1 MKMVKSLRK
10 YLFKINRE
18 GTNLTPINTMLVS
31 SLKTLS
37 EACIL
42 DWVIS
47 TVLLLIKLVNI
58 SSGKVDCL
66 MSKGFIENLQNSR

>member
-18 GTNLTPINTMLVS
+18 GTNLTPINTVLVS

-37 EACIL
+37 EACIF

-47 TVLLLIKLVNI
+47 TV
-58 SSGKVDCL
+58 
-66 MSKGFIENLQNSR
+66 

>member
-1 MKMVKSLRK
+1 MVKSLRK
-10 YLFKINRE
+10 YLLKINRE
-18 GTNLTPINTMLVS
+18 GTNLTPINTVLVS

-58 SSGKVDCL
+58 SNGKVDCL
-66 MSKGFIENLQNSR
+66 MSKGFIENSQNSR

>member
-31 SLKTLS
+31 LLKTLS

-58 SSGKVDCL
+58 SNGKVDCL
-66 MSKGFIENLQNSR
+66 MSKGFIENSQNSR

>member
-1 MKMVKSLRK
+1 MVKSLRK

-58 SSGKVDCL
+58 SNGKVDCL
-66 MSKGFIENLQNSR
+66 MSKGFIENSQNSR